1 MYATTTAANL
11 SDAQTALLEKVHMD
25 PVRLYSI
32 LAGLSNQV
40 QGMKRVTKVNQRAYQ
55 IHQELYPGGSM
66 QVVDRDGGGLG
77 SGSGPRAAKLQGGI
91 YYLNFGIELTDK
103 LMSQTEGGA
112 PGGGSAN
119 GGSVIDAFKLSVA
132 NGMQTISRHLDRYL
146 WNDGTGYVT
155 EGASAAT
162 SSTGVSSFTFMD
174 PTDFRGVSHMLEG
187 MAVDVYNSAGT
198 KCTNATRSGYPFI
211 IDQID
216 WSAKKVYLLGQVSN
230 PLGGGAA
237 TGMRLAVVGLGS
249 GVVGFSSPVSFSSAW
264 PYGTDTFLHGIP
276 YANDTMT
283 GDYYLGTLR
292 STRPNM
298 NCKTYDG
305 NRSYWSSFMT
315 QNVRD
320 QLLDGRGAEALNGLE
335 GYVHMAQR
343 VQVQA
348 TGQAITNFPRQAR
361 SEITDPMPSAGKD
374 SMVRFEWADTMHTIV
389 PQQYRNR
396 IDYCNWSVWERPE
409 DFPGPRPLKMPE
421 GGFGQRL
428 VDLTTGG
435 RRSIVQWLWE
445 ASLDFCCL
453 DPGIQACITNLA
465 VPVNY

>member
-1 MYATTTAANL
+1 MYASSTAANL

-32 LAGLSNQV
+32 LAGLSNNI

-66 QVVDRDGGGLG
+66 QIVDRDGGSLG

-132 NGMQTISRHLDRYL
+132 NGMQTISRHFDRYL
-146 WNDGTGYVT
+146 WNDGTGYLT
-155 EGASAAT
+155 EGAAASPAPS
-162 SSTGVSSFTFMD
+162 SSTGVSSFTFKGGSD
-174 PTDFRGVSHMLEG
+174 YRGVSHLLEG
-187 MAVDVYNSAGT
+187 MAVDIYNSAGT
-198 KCTNATRSGYPFI
+198 KCTNATRATYPFI

-216 WSAKKVYLLGQVSN
+216 WAAKTVYLLGQVSN

-237 TGMRLAVVGLGS
+237 AGMRLAVVGLPS
-249 GVVGFSSPVSFSSAW
+249 TPTSFSSAW

-276 YANDTMT
+276 YANDTNLA
-283 GDYYLGTLR
+283 DYYLGTLR

-305 NRSYWSSFMT
+305 NTSFWSTFMT

-348 TGQAITNFPRQAR
+348 TGQAITNFPRQAK
-361 SEITDPMPSAGKD
+361 SEILDPAPSSGRDA
-374 SMVRFEWADTMHTIV
+374 MVRFEWSDTMHNIV
-389 PQQYRNR
+389 PQQFRNR
-396 IDYCNWSVWERPE
+396 IDYINWSVWERPE

-428 VDLTTGG
+428 VDLSTGG